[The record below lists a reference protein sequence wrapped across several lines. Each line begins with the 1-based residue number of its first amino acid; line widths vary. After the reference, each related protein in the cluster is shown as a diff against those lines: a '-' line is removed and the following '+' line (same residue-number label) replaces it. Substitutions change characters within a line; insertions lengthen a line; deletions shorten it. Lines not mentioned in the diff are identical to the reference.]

1 MAFFRLLESWHVVKS
16 LTAPTQLFQ
25 DGDMKKLRNKLH
37 EIESEINK
45 VVSEMQKMETKN
57 SKALDV
63 FDKVKDCIFR
73 RTNFFES

>member
-1 MAFFRLLESWHVVKS
+1 
-16 LTAPTQLFQ
+16 
-25 DGDMKKLRNKLH
+25 MKKLRNKLH

-63 FDKVKDCIFR
+63 FDKVQQGLLLHR
-73 RTNFFES
+73 G

>member
-1 MAFFRLLESWHVVKS
+1 M
-16 LTAPTQLFQ
+16 PCIIFQ

-63 FDKVKDCIFR
+63 FDKV
-73 RTNFFES
+73 